1 MVFKARDLA
10 NKVRLNYPTC
20 TESTYLMAKEFLENQ
35 MDIETLYE
43 ERKNLNQK
51 LMELD
56 SEINNCKVTDIL
68 NEFQIGKFYEVQYNS
83 CMRFYWY
90 CNCKLE
96 LTEGLLYLNKI
107 LTIHCTMMFY
117 DRTLSNLLSFT
128 VEDIVKWSVKEI
140 SKEKYFDEFNK
151 LYDDIKYQLNEI
163 EEEYN
168 EQ

>member
-1 MVFKARDLA
+1 MK
-10 NKVRLNYPTC
+10 
-20 TESTYLMAKEFLENQ
+20 
-35 MDIETLYE
+35 DIETLYE

-56 SEINNCKVTDIL
+56 NEINNCKVADIL
-68 NEFQIGKFYEVQYNS
+68 KEFQIGKFYEVQYNS

-107 LTIHCTMMFY
+107 LTIHGTMMFY
-117 DRTLSNLLSFT
+117 DRTLSNRLSFT
-128 VEDIVKWSVKEI
+128 VEDITKWSVKEI
-140 SKEKYFDEFNK
+140 SKEEYFDEFNK
-151 LYDDIKYQLNEI
+151 LYGDIKYQLDEI